1 MLGHEPAFPY
11 RLVLIAERKRER
23 FPLSKP
29 VLVPFLGPALGP
41 RDFVFNSWAPK
52 RYLKMEPKQC
62 PKLDPNQDPKTQSR
76 TANFVGRRRQGSC
89 RHDLQ
94 SVACSAI
101 LFNCLQQ
108 TENFN
113 QRTKDKLRP
122 RNLLKQREGGPTPSV
137 KRGLEGGG
145 LREGLRRGLRGHER
159 CQALRRGLR
168 GSEGGA

>member
-62 PKLDPNQDPKTQSR
+62 PKLDPNQDPKMQFQG
-76 TANFVGRRRQGSC
+76 ANVVGRRKHGSLDIINQWSAQRSSSTVCSKPRTSTKEGTETIGRQI
-89 RHDLQ
+89 
-94 SVACSAI
+94 CS
-101 LFNCLQQ
+101 NK
-108 TENFN
+108 EHVYVY
-113 QRTKDKLRP
+113 RP
-122 RNLLKQREGGPTPSV
+122 NIV
-137 KRGLEGGG
+137 KT
-145 LREGLRRGLRGHER
+145 
-159 CQALRRGLR
+159 
-168 GSEGGA
+168 

>member
-1 MLGHEPAFPY
+1 MSQHSHIGLCSLPSVNG
-11 RLVLIAERKRER
+11 RV
-23 FPLSKP
+23 PLSKP

-168 GSEGGA
+168 GSDGLA